1 MVKRVTWA
9 RLLTSVG
16 CKELR
21 KMLSDAERKSPD
33 EAVGYVFLYLK
44 SEASDTSPEPLL
56 ILPCLTPVL
65 VFASL
70 SESAPEACDSLA
82 ATVKNGN
89 R

>member
-21 KMLSDAERKSPD
+21 KMLSDAERKGPD

-44 SEASDTSPEPLL
+44 SEASDTSQSLCLSSLVSLPSLFLL
-56 ILPCLTPVL
+56 L
-65 VFASL
+65 SL
-70 SESAPEACDSLA
+70 SLPLRL
-82 ATVKNGN
+82 ATV
-89 R
+89 